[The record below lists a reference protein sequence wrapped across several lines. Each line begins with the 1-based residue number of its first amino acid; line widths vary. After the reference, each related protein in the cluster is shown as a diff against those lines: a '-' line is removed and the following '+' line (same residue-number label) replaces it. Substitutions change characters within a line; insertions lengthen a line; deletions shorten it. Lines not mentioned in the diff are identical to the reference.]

1 VITSSTRQQF
11 EDGRE
16 AFLARLAE
24 LSASPPE
31 QLLAWLTNYFNSKA
45 EGRMFKRKP
54 SMRFRTTFEERQVDV
69 VPAWSSSGSR
79 QTRKVLLIPGQL
91 DFQVNAFSDKF
102 KAYRWVL
109 MVRWQP
115 ATSFTYRG
123 LAGGYRQGL
132 EELERLHR
140 FFLAATA
147 DREGTLR
154 GGADGRCCFCGRVLT
169 DPVSMARGIG
179 PECYRDFAGFSSVQP
194 TLLVPEQQRCD
205 RTIATL

>member
-1 VITSSTRQQF
+1 MTLPGTF
-11 EDGRE
+11 DDGQRD
-16 AFLARLAE
+16 FFIRLAE

-31 QLLAWLTNYFNSKA
+31 ELLTWLTGYFASKA
-45 EGRMFKRKP
+45 AGREFKRKP

-69 VPAWSSSGSR
+69 VPTWSSSGAR

-102 KAYRWVL
+102 KAYHWVL
-109 MVRWQP
+109 MLRWQP
-115 ATSFTYRG
+115 AKGLTYRG
-123 LAGGYRQGL
+123 LAGGYRRGL

-140 FFLAATA
+140 FFEAATT

-154 GGADGRCCFCGRVLT
+154 GGADGRCCFCGKVLT

-179 PECYRDFAGFSSVQP
+179 PECYRDFIGFTRVQP
-194 TLLVPEQQRCD
+194 SLFVPQEGGE
-205 RTIATL
+205 